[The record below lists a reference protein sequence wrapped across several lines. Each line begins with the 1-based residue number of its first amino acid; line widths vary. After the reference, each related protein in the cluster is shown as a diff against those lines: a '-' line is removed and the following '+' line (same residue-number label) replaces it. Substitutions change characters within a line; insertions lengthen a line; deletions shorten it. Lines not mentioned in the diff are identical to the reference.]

1 MRNKYGQRG
10 GKRHRVG
17 CVTSRILF
25 VYMYLPITK
34 LYYRQHNKSPS
45 SFLHNF
51 LVLFSITQIRKS
63 PQKMGT
69 ISCYFPA
76 PPLLI
81 KPHQPL
87 TPPFPLPQTHHKVSR
102 KLIRG
107 SKRVHST
114 SKFGNFLDLKPENK
128 PEALN
133 FDLPWCHPSEF

>member
-1 MRNKYGQRG
+1 MARG
-10 GKRHRVG
+10 VGKGIGLGV
-17 CVTSRILF
+17 SLPES
-25 VYMYLPITK
+25 YLSTCICQLPNSIIDNTTNHLPRFCTIS
-34 LYYRQHNKSPS
+34 LYFSPS
-45 SFLHNF
+45 LKSENH
-51 LVLFSITQIRKS
+51 RK
-63 PQKMGT
+63 KWGT

-87 TPPFPLPQTHHKVSR
+87 TPPFPLPQTHHTVSR

-107 SKRVHST
+107 GKRVHST